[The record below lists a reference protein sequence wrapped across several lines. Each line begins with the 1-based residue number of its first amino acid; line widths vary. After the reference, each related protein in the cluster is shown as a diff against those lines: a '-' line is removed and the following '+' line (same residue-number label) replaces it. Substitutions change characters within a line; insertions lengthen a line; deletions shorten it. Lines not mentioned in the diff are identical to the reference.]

1 MERFIL
7 IFYIFIIKYNVMSNT
22 TLTTEEI
29 QQLTEVQ
36 TQSQQI
42 ALELGNLE
50 ITRLQLEKRKEE
62 VIAFLNEFK
71 AKEQELGKSLSDK
84 YGNGTIDLEKGEFIP
99 TPQA

>member
-1 MERFIL
+1 
-7 IFYIFIIKYNVMSNT
+7 MSNT